1 MYNRTR
7 EHKLTSKTKQI
18 LRDALELTPVERAEL
33 AEQLLASFIMPA
45 DKNIDAMW
53 AQEAEERIDA
63 YEKALI
69 NSVPAEKVF
78 DKLTSQN
85 Q

>member
-33 AEQLLASFIMPA
+33 TEQLLASFIMPA
-45 DKNIDAMW
+45 DKNMDALW
-53 AQEAEERIDA
+53 VQEAEERIDA
-63 YEKALI
+63 YEKGLI